1 MISASIGRFVIS
13 HKIIITALL
22 FTCCLAQSAGAE
34 NRVLSIQSTTI
45 TPYEDALKGFQS
57 TCSAPVDRFI
67 LSGMKGKDIVQEIR
81 KASPSVILSIGMDA
95 LEKVKGIEDIPV
107 VYMMTPGFKT
117 IQESGKGTNF
127 TGVRMNIAQEEQIS
141 IFLKAVPSIKTIGMI
156 YNPDKTRYLAQRAVD
171 ACKKAGVNLIAKEV
185 SDPRESPP
193 AIKSMEGKIDG
204 FWMLPDS
211 SLFTSETIEYL
222 FLFSIGNRVPILTF
236 SEIYLDSGVLVSVG
250 VDSFDM
256 GAQAGSIAKE
266 ILAGKPP
273 SSIPSVDA
281 KKEVVS
287 INVKTAE
294 KLGIHIDE
302 KLFSGA
308 KFLK

>member
-1 MISASIGRFVIS
+1 MISALIGRFVIS
-13 HKIIITALL
+13 HKLILTALL
-22 FTCCLAQSAGAE
+22 LAGWLAPAAGAE
-34 NRVLSIQSTTI
+34 NRVLSMQSTTI
-45 TPYEDALKGFQS
+45 TPYEEALKGFQS
-57 TCSAPVDRFI
+57 TCSAPIDRFI
-67 LSGMKGKDIVQEIR
+67 LSEMKDKDILQETR
-81 KASPSVILSIGMDA
+81 KASPSMILAIGLDA

-107 VYMMTPGFKT
+107 VYMMTPGPRT
-117 IQESGKGTNF
+117 IPESGKGMNF

-141 IFLKAVPSIKTIGMI
+141 IFLRAVPSLKTIGII
-156 YNPDKTRYLAQRAVD
+156 YNPNKTKFIAQRAVD

-193 AIKSMEGKIDG
+193 AIKAMEGKIDG

-211 SLFTSETIEYL
+211 SIFTSETIEYL

-236 SEIYLDSGVLVSVG
+236 SEIYLESGALMSVG

-256 GAQAGSIAKE
+256 GAQAGRMAKE

-273 SSIPSVDA
+273 SSIPPVDA

-287 INVKTAE
+287 INAKTAE
-294 KLGIHIDE
+294 KLGINIDE

-308 KFLK
+308 RFIK